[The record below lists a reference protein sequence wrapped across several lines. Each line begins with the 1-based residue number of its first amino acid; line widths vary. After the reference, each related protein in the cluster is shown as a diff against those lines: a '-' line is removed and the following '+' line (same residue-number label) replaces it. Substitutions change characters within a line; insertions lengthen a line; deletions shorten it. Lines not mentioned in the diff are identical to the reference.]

1 MIDHISDFLQNRHV
15 FREGAGLT
23 IFKIFKHYEG
33 VAGDYPED
41 EARI

>member
-1 MIDHISDFLQNRHV
+1 MTDHISDFLQNRHV
-15 FREGAGLT
+15 FSKVAGLT

-41 EARI
+41 KARI